1 LKLLKFIPS
10 IYNID
15 KDNFKE
21 VIVNFYE
28 ELTIHTDNTK
38 QFSMDDVNIAFR
50 QMLSKLKRSYLN
62 QLCDMYGVN
71 LGKSREET
79 LNILFQLSDEIKYYI
94 LTVYIY
100 QESKK
105 KDIRNLYDAL
115 YLHGDLSYYS
125 SSLCQAILLSKVT
138 PPQLIKIYD
147 WYLWAERQW

>member
-115 YLHGDLSYYS
+115 YLHDDLSYYS